1 MEVAAALLSLPRAAA
16 RFSLGTMSSFKAIRV
31 RQGASG
37 RSARLES
44 VTLDELTPGD
54 VIVKV
59 AYSSLNY
66 KDALAV
72 TGKGSI
78 ARGYPRTAGIDLSG
92 VVEASSDPAYRP
104 GDRVLATGAGLG
116 EALDGGLAERARL
129 PAAALVP
136 LPRGLTLLE
145 AMALGT
151 AGFTAALALRR
162 LLENHQT
169 PGRGPIAVTGATGG
183 VGGIALGL
191 LKRAG
196 FTTAAITGKPEAASY
211 LRELGADEVVPR
223 DSLVTAGKPL
233 ETAVWGGAVD
243 SLGGE
248 TLAYLTRTVRPWG
261 NIACIGL
268 AQSSALN
275 TTVMPLI
282 LRGVSLLGIHSVEV
296 PREWRLAVWEKLAGE
311 WKPHDIER
319 LIVRGII
326 GLEEVPQACEEL
338 TMGGARGRYVV
349 RIAGDL

>member
-1 MEVAAALLSLPRAAA
+1 
-16 RFSLGTMSSFKAIRV
+16 MSSFKALRV
-31 RQGASG
+31 QQGPTG
-37 RSARLES
+37 RFARLES

-54 VIVKV
+54 VVVRV
-59 AYSSLNY
+59 AYSGLNY

-72 TGKGSI
+72 TGQGSI

-92 VVEASSDPAYRP
+92 IVEASSHPDFRP

-116 EALDGGLAERARL
+116 ESLDGGLAERARL

-136 LPRGLTLLE
+136 LPAGLSLLE

-162 LLENHQT
+162 LLENHQV
-169 PGRGPIAVTGATGG
+169 PERGPVAVTGATGG

-196 FTTAAITGKPEAASY
+196 FATAAITGKADSAPY
-211 LRELGADEVVPR
+211 LRELGADEVIAR
-223 DSLVTAGKPL
+223 GSLATAGKPL

-243 SLGGE
+243 NLGGE
-248 TLAYLTRTVRPWG
+248 TLAYLMRTVKPWG
-261 NIACIGL
+261 NIACVGL
-268 AQSSALN
+268 AQSPALE

-296 PREWRLAVWEKLAGE
+296 PRAWRLAVWEKLAGE
-311 WKPHDIER
+311 WKPREIER
-319 LIVRGII
+319 LIVRAVI
-326 GLEEVPQACEEL
+326 GLEEVPRACAEL
-338 TMGGARGRYVV
+338 VAGGARGRYVV
-349 RIAGDL
+349 GIGGVTGGQPGQ

>member
-1 MEVAAALLSLPRAAA
+1 
-16 RFSLGTMSSFKAIRV
+16 MSSFKALRV
-31 RQGASG
+31 QQAPAG
-37 RSARLES
+37 RFARLES

-54 VIVKV
+54 VVVRV
-59 AYSSLNY
+59 AYSCLNY

-92 VVEASSDPAYRP
+92 VVESSADPAYRA

-116 EALDGGLAERARL
+116 ESLDGGLAERARL

-136 LPRGLTLLE
+136 LPAGLSLLE

-162 LLENHQT
+162 LLENHQA
-169 PGRGPIAVTGATGG
+169 PDRGPIAVTGATGG

-196 FTTAAITGKPEAASY
+196 FTAAAITGKPDAASY
-211 LRELGADEVVPR
+211 LRELGADEVITR
-223 DSLVTAGKPL
+223 GSLTTAGKPL
-233 ETAVWGGAVD
+233 ETAVWGGAID
-243 SLGGE
+243 NLGGE

-268 AQSSALN
+268 AQSPTLN

-282 LRGVSLLGIHSVEV
+282 LRGVSLLGIHSVDV
-296 PREWRLAVWEKLAGE
+296 PRAWRLAVWDKLAGE

-319 LIVRGII
+319 LIVRAVI
-326 GLEEVPQACEEL
+326 GLEEVPRACEGLLAGE
-338 TMGGARGRYVV
+338 ARGRYVV
-349 RIAGDL
+349 SIGGDP

>member
-1 MEVAAALLSLPRAAA
+1 
-16 RFSLGTMSSFKAIRV
+16 MSSFKALRV
-31 RQGASG
+31 QQAPAG
-37 RSARLES
+37 RFARLES

-54 VIVKV
+54 VVIRV

-72 TGKGSI
+72 TGKGPI
-78 ARGYPRTAGIDLSG
+78 ARGYPRTAGIDLVG
-92 VVEASSDPAYRP
+92 VVESSTDPAYRP

-116 EALDGGLAERARL
+116 ESLDGGLAERARL

-136 LPRGLTLLE
+136 LPQGLSLLE

-162 LLENHQT
+162 LLENHQAAD
-169 PGRGPIAVTGATGG
+169 RGPVAVTGATGG

-196 FTTAAITGKPEAASY
+196 FTTVAITGKPDAASY
-211 LRELGADEVVPR
+211 LRELGADEVVTR
-223 DSLVTAGKPL
+223 DSLTTSGKPL

-243 SLGGE
+243 TLGGE
-248 TLAYLTRTVRPWG
+248 TLAYLMRTVRPWG

-268 AQSSALN
+268 AQSPALA

-296 PREWRLAVWEKLAGE
+296 PRAWRLAVWDKLAGE
-311 WKPHDIER
+311 WKPQGIER
-319 LIVRGII
+319 LIVRAVI
-326 GLEEVPQACEEL
+326 GLEAVPRACEEL
-338 TMGGARGRYVV
+338 MAGGARGRYVV
-349 RIAGDL
+349 SIAGDL

>member
-1 MEVAAALLSLPRAAA
+1 MAAFSALRVQQGPGG
-16 RFSLGTMSSFKAIRV
+16 RF
-31 RQGASG
+31 
-37 RSARLES
+37 ARLES
-44 VTLDELTPGD
+44 VTLDELTAGE
-54 VIVKV
+54 VVVRV
-59 AYSSLNY
+59 AYSGLNY

-92 VVEASSDPAYRP
+92 VVETSADPAFRP
-104 GDRVLATGAGLG
+104 GDRVLATGAGVG
-116 EALDGGLAERARL
+116 ESLDGGLAERARL
-129 PAAALVP
+129 PAAAVVP
-136 LPRGLTLLE
+136 LPKGLSLLE

-169 PGRGPIAVTGATGG
+169 PELGPIAVTGATGG

-191 LKRAG
+191 LKRVG
-196 FTTAAITGKPEAASY
+196 FTTTAITGKPDSAPY
-211 LRELGADEVVPR
+211 LHELGADEVVAR
-223 DSLVTAGKPL
+223 ESLASAGKPL

-243 SLGGE
+243 NLGGE

-268 AQSSALN
+268 AQSPALN

-282 LRGVSLLGIHSVEV
+282 LRGVSLLGIHSVDV
-296 PREWRLAVWEKLAGE
+296 PRPWRLAIWDKLAGD

-319 LIVRGII
+319 LIVRAVI

-338 TMGGARGRYVV
+338 IKGAARGRYVV
-349 RIAGDL
+349 RVGGDA

>member
-1 MEVAAALLSLPRAAA
+1 
-16 RFSLGTMSSFKAIRV
+16 MSGFKALRIH
-31 RQGASG
+31 QGSSG
-37 RSARLES
+37 RLARLES

-54 VIVKV
+54 VTVRV
-59 AYSSLNY
+59 AYSCLNY

-72 TGKGSI
+72 TGTGAI

-92 VVEASSDPAYRP
+92 VVEDSANPAFRP
-104 GDRVLATGAGLG
+104 GDRVLASGSGLG
-116 EALDGGLAERARL
+116 ESLDGGLAERARL
-129 PAAALVP
+129 PAATLVP
-136 LPRGLTLLE
+136 LPEGLSLLE

-162 LLENHQT
+162 LLENHQA
-169 PGRGPIAVTGATGG
+169 PERGPVAVTGPTGG

-196 FTTAAITGKPEAASY
+196 FTTAAITGKPDAAAY
-211 LRELGADEVVPR
+211 LRELGADEVVLR
-223 DSLVTAGKPL
+223 ASLTTAGKPL

-243 SLGGE
+243 NLGGE

-268 AQSSALN
+268 AQSPALN

-296 PREWRLAVWEKLAGE
+296 PRAWRLALWEKLAGE
-311 WKPHDIER
+311 WKPPDLEQR
-319 LIVRGII
+319 VVRAVI
-326 GLEEVPQACEEL
+326 GLEEVPRACEEL
-338 TMGGARGRYVV
+338 LAGGARGRYVV
-349 RIAGDL
+349 RIGGDL

>member
-1 MEVAAALLSLPRAAA
+1 MA
-16 RFSLGTMSSFKAIRV
+16 SFKALRV
-31 RQGASG
+31 QQGPGG
-37 RSARLES
+37 RFARFES
-44 VTLDELTPGD
+44 VTLDELTAGE
-54 VIVKV
+54 VVVRV
-59 AYSSLNY
+59 AYSCLNY

-78 ARGYPRTAGIDLSG
+78 ARGYPRTAGIDLAG
-92 VVEASSDPAYRP
+92 VVEVSADPAYRP
-104 GDRVLATGAGLG
+104 GDPVLATGAGLG
-116 EALDGGLAERARL
+116 ESLDGGLAERARV

-136 LPRGLTLLE
+136 LPKGLSLLE

-162 LLENHQT
+162 LLENHQA
-169 PGRGPIAVTGATGG
+169 PQLGPVAVTGATGG

-196 FTTAAITGKPEAASY
+196 FATAAITGKPDSASY
-211 LRELGADEVVPR
+211 LRELGADEVLAR
-223 DSLVTAGKPL
+223 ESLASAGKPL

-243 SLGGE
+243 NLGGE

-268 AQSSALN
+268 AQSPTLN

-296 PREWRLAVWEKLAGE
+296 PRAWRLAVWDKLAGE
-311 WKPHDIER
+311 WKPRDIER
-319 LIVRGII
+319 LIVRAVI
-326 GLEEVPQACEEL
+326 GLEEVPRACEEL
-338 TMGGARGRYVV
+338 IAGGARGRYVV
-349 RIAGDL
+349 RIGGDP

>member
-1 MEVAAALLSLPRAAA
+1 MA
-16 RFSLGTMSSFKAIRV
+16 GFKALRV
-31 RQGASG
+31 QQGPGG
-37 RSARLES
+37 RFARIES

-54 VIVKV
+54 VVVRI
-59 AYSSLNY
+59 AYSCLNY

-92 VVEASSDPAYRP
+92 VVESSSDPAYRP
-104 GDRVLATGAGLG
+104 GERVLATGAGIG
-116 EALDGGLAERARL
+116 ESLDGGLAERARL

-136 LPRGLTLLE
+136 LPGGLSLLE

-162 LLENHQT
+162 MLENHQA
-169 PGRGPIAVTGATGG
+169 PGLGPIAVTGATGG

-196 FTTAAITGKPEAASY
+196 FATAAITGKADATSY
-211 LRELGADEVVPR
+211 LRELGADEVLER
-223 DSLVTAGKPL
+223 SSLVSAGKPL

-243 SLGGE
+243 SLGGD

-268 AQSSALN
+268 AQSPTLN

-296 PREWRLAVWEKLAGE
+296 PRAWRLAVWEKLAGE

-319 LIVRGII
+319 LIVRAVI
-326 GLEEVPQACEEL
+326 GLEEVPRACEEL
-338 TMGGARGRYVV
+338 IAGGARGRYVV
-349 RIAGDL
+349 RIGGDA